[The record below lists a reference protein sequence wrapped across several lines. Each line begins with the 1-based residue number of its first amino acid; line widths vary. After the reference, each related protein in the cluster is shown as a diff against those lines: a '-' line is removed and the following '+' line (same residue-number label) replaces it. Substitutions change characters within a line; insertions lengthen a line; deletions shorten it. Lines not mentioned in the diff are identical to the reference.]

1 MGGRG
6 SSSGGRGI
14 GNLMF
19 GNAPIGVGG
28 ALFGTPQAVT
38 PPQVQNG
45 QPVPAITIQ
54 QLQSMNDQEFA
65 TYMNGLKSTP
75 IDPLTYYNNDWDTQR
90 LVANM
95 PELNK
100 APQIADQATFN
111 SLPGQTIYR
120 TVNASGADTAV
131 DICAR
136 TMTSDVSTIGEGI
149 MGDGFY
155 FANSVSGSQSYGS
168 YRNNINR
175 TATMSAKLNSNA
187 NVISSSQLNKMLS
200 NETPTVRNAV
210 RNMRSGNTW
219 PGDSGLMAYALYK
232 GYNVVNSNS
241 YYNVIDRSA
250 ITFSG
255 DLMAKN

>member
-6 SSSGGRGI
+6 SRSGGRGI

-38 PPQVQNG
+38 PPNVQQG

-54 QLQSMNDQEFA
+54 QLQSMNDTEFA
-65 TYMNGLKSTP
+65 NYMVGLKSTP

-95 PELNK
+95 PELNR
-100 APQIADQATFN
+100 APQIADPATFAGLTGN
-111 SLPGQTIYR
+111 PIYR
-120 TVNASGADTAV
+120 TVNQSGADTAV

-136 TMTSDVSTIGEGI
+136 TMTSDVTTIGEGR

-155 FANSVSGSQSYGS
+155 FANSLSGSQSYGNS
-168 YRNNINR
+168 RNNINR
-175 TATMSAKLNSNA
+175 TATMTAKLNSNA
-187 NVISSSQLNKMLS
+187 RVVSESQLNRMLS
-200 NETPTVRNAV
+200 GESSQVRNAV
-210 RNMRSGNTW
+210 RGMRSGGSW
-219 PGDSGLMAYALYK
+219 SGDSGLMAYALYK
-232 GYNVVNSNS
+232 GYNVVNSSS
-241 YYNVIDRSA
+241 YYNVIDRNA

-255 DLMAKN
+255 NLTPMS